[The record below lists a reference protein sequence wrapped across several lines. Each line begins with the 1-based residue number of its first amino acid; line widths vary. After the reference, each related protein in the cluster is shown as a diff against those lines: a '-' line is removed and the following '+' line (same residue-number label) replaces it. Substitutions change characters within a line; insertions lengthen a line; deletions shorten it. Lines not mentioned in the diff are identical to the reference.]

1 MVTTFSENEKNVLKR
16 GSLMKFTFTHPMH
29 SHPYNPELV
38 TGSGIA
44 TVAAAA
50 EAAGFDGFGFTDHP
64 APTQRWLESGGHD
77 ALDPFVAM
85 GYAAARTST
94 LLLIPNIVVLPY
106 RNPFVVAKSGATLDL
121 LSDGRFVLG
130 VGVGYLKREFAALGV
145 DFDERGQLFDEA
157 LEVIRGIWT
166 TDDFSY
172 EGRHFTASGITAHPR
187 PVSRPHPPIWIG
199 GNTAAARR
207 RVTTHGDGWCPFP
220 APAMLAQTAR
230 TAEMDSGTLGE
241 GIDDL
246 RRRLEAAGRD
256 PSTVDISFTNA
267 EGGSPGA
274 DDFNADAYLSG
285 VEKLAAL
292 GVTWLQVGLPG
303 DSLAHALET
312 IERFGKLVVAQARSA
327 ERSTASRRDQLQR

>member
-1 MVTTFSENEKNVLKR
+1 M
-16 GSLMKFTFTHPMH
+16 MKFTFTHPMH

-50 EAAGFDGFGFTDHP
+50 ESAGFDGFGFTDHP
-64 APTQRWLESGGHD
+64 APTQRWLEAGGHD

-85 GYAAARTST
+85 GFAAARTT
-94 LLLIPNIVVLPY
+94 DLRLIPNIVVLPY

-121 LSDGRFVLG
+121 LSDGRFTLG

-145 DFDERGQLFDEA
+145 DFDERGDLFDEA

-207 RVTTHGDGWCPFP
+207 RVAAHGDGWCPFP

-230 TAEMDSGTLGE
+230 TAEMNSETLGD

-256 PSTVDISFTNA
+256 PSAIDISFTNA
-267 EGGSPGA
+267 DGGGLG
-274 DDFNADAYLSG
+274 DDAFNADAYLSG
-285 VEKLAAL
+285 VEKLASL

-303 DSLAHALET
+303 DSLAHVLET
-312 IERFGKLVVAQARSA
+312 IERFSKSVIQVR
-327 ERSTASRRDQLQR
+327 